1 MHLLSTRTKPSR
13 SLQCLNSNPVCFGS
27 KRAKARTGVL
37 RTLSSSLAGSPG
49 SAPAAP
55 SRPSPHGAGA
65 SEHGDQLKAPHF
77 CRGDNTDEGFI
88 KNGAFG
94 QATDHL
100 PALAAAGWRYVHLL
114 GVPHDPVLQGVER
127 LVTAHP
133 HLQKDRHSIRTERLE
148 VAAEG
153 DLFICLPR
161 FISWCQQHPLLRI
174 LKWKKTRPL
183 ACSEQC
189 ALLLVMTEEMLI
201 PP

>member
-1 MHLLSTRTKPSR
+1 MHLLSTLTKPSR
-13 SLQCLNSNPVCFGS
+13 SLQCLNSNPMCFGS

-37 RTLSSSLAGSPG
+37 RAGTPSSSSAGSPG

-55 SRPSPHGAGA
+55 SCPSPHGSGA

-77 CRGDNTDEGFI
+77 CRGDNADEGFI

-100 PALAAAGWRYVHLL
+100 PALAAAGRRHVHLL

-133 HLQKDRHSIRTERLE
+133 HLQKDRHSIRMERLE
-148 VAAEG
+148 VAAEA
-153 DLFICLPR
+153 DLIICLPW
-161 FISWCQQHPLLRI
+161 FLSWLQQHPLLRF
-174 LKWKKTRPL
+174 LKWKKTTPL
-183 ACSEQC
+183 ACSKQC
-189 ALLLVMTEEMLI
+189 ELVTRC
-201 PP
+201 